1 MNGQKKVLIMHRKH
15 LLDIF
20 MEEKYYR
27 KTYEY
32 LWKEA
37 RLIMTNIVYFK
48 VK

>member
-1 MNGQKKVLIMHRKH
+1 
-15 LLDIF
+15 

-27 KTYEY
+27 KRYAY

-37 RLIMTNIVYFK
+37 RLIMGNIVYFK

>member
-1 MNGQKKVLIMHRKH
+1 MHRKH

-27 KTYEY
+27 KTYDY

-37 RLIMTNIVYFK
+37 RLIMRNIVYFK

>member
-1 MNGQKKVLIMHRKH
+1 MHRKN

-37 RLIMTNIVYFK
+37 RLIMTNVVYFT
-48 VK
+48 VKRTTAIAAL